1 MRVDNHIHLRHIM
14 LYHFE
19 KGWSAAE
26 SFRDLKELF
35 GQGTI
40 GRATV
45 YEWFDRFKS
54 GNTSVDDEPGR
65 GRPSEFDDKALL
77 EAVEED
83 ESLTSLMNAR
93 RPRKKNNIVFHHD
106 NARPHVERH
115 VVESIASKGW
125 DLLPHPPYSPTEAP
139 TDYHVNR
146 SLKNWQTNKIYND
159 LDDLID
165 DVKAWIASKDR
176 LFFARGIDRLPSKW
190 QSVIDVGGEYAPE

>member
-65 GRPSEFDDKALL
+65 
-77 EAVEED
+77 
-83 ESLTSLMNAR
+83 
-93 RPRKKNNIVFHHD
+93 I
-106 NARPHVERH
+106 
-115 VVESIASKGW
+115 
-125 DLLPHPPYSPTEAP
+125 
-139 TDYHVNR
+139 NR
-146 SLKNWQTNKIYND
+146 SIENWQTNKIYND

>member
-83 ESLTSLMNAR
+83 ESLT
-93 RPRKKNNIVFHHD
+93 
-106 NARPHVERH
+106 
-115 VVESIASKGW
+115 
-125 DLLPHPPYSPTEAP
+125 T
-139 TDYHVNR
+139 
-146 SLKNWQTNKIYND
+146 
-159 LDDLID
+159 
-165 DVKAWIASKDR
+165 
-176 LFFARGIDRLPSKW
+176 ARGIDRLPSKW
-190 QSVIDVGGEYAPE
+190 QSVIDVGAGRGSVIYRAEYEREYSRRSLNHCSNHGKYIFRTSGCKCDEGWTGDICSLQLSEMKIVYCQEDRDCFINYRCKRLPKMPLHCVENTDNYKSWEV